1 MKSNVTVKLATL
13 LLVIVLLFLPAAELL
28 ANPGKGKPVKP
39 FRLLTS
45 GKLVTFKSKTNFERL
60 MVWSSAGHRIVE
72 LKGEKNKECSFQVPS
87 KEKVVYV
94 MIQYS
99 ATEVYTEKVSVKN

>member
-13 LLVIVLLFLPAAELL
+13 LLAIVLLFSPTAQLL
-28 ANPGKGKPVKP
+28 ANPGKEKPAKP
-39 FRLLTS
+39 FRLVAN
-45 GKLVTFKSKTNFERL
+45 GKQVTFKSKTNFERL
-60 MVWSSAGHRIVE
+60 MVWSAAGHRIVE
-72 LKGEKNKECSFQVPS
+72 MKGEKNKECSFLVPS
-87 KEKVVYV
+87 REKIVYV